1 MHDDGAPPALLKEG
15 EGYGWRK
22 DRFTEVNEMASQLQQ
37 FNGQLRTCLDGI
49 SAKMRHVD
57 LSWDSPAGAALQARF
72 TELLPVFD
80 RYEQVVEHY
89 VSFLRQSVQAYQ
101 DAESLLRQQ
110 QRALRSDRLQ
120 DLYVCSCC
128 RNAAISVCGCRRA
141 VSAPLWSAVGTADP
155 SGAGERCG
163 CMWIQMTMKR

>member
-1 MHDDGAPPALLKEG
+1 MDGV
-15 EGYGWRK
+15 RIVSQ
-22 DRFTEVNEMASQLQQ
+22 EVNEMASQLQQ

-49 SAKMRHVD
+49 SARMRQLD

-80 RYEQVVEHY
+80 RYEQVVEQY

-110 QRALRSDRLQ
+110 AE
-120 DLYVCSCC
+120 
-128 RNAAISVCGCRRA
+128 SVA
-141 VSAPLWSAVGTADP
+141 
-155 SGAGERCG
+155 E
-163 CMWIQMTMKR
+163 